1 MRTTAATLPGYI
13 GQPGA
18 TAVRALPGQSRFKRC
33 RRLTASPDWDERF
46 LEQEAWI
53 NRICVAVVTMAG
65 LYFTPVLIG
74 SLLK

>member
-1 MRTTAATLPGYI
+1 MRTTAATLPRYI

-18 TAVRALPGQSRFKRC
+18 TTLQALPRRSRFERC
-33 RRLTASPDWDERF
+33 RRLAASTDWEERF